1 MLRWSS
7 GHPGSD
13 VPASYTVTNFRYITA
28 LAKNTEGVLSSC
40 KRATQ
45 SARLDAGY
53 QSRPGLI
60 WATLYRSGT
69 ATCLETPRRIRPR
82 ALIPGVSTPDR
93 FEMEKESIGSTKRM
107 IRRALD
113 HVLGPGCPYSD
124 AS

>member
-1 MLRWSS
+1 MLRRNS

-13 VPASYTVTNFRYITA
+13 IPASYTVTNFRYITA
-28 LAKNTEGVLSSC
+28 LATNTEGALSSC

-45 SARLDAGY
+45 SARLDAGN

-69 ATCLETPRRIRPR
+69 VTCLETPRRIRLR

-107 IRRALD
+107 IRRALE
-113 HVLGPGCPYSD
+113 HVLGPGCPYSG